1 MSSCQK
7 TKNAAQGTAL
17 GTHATIVL
25 ESRILTKRTQM
36 ATILV
41 MPAGVV
47 DDKSGKH
54 RERQNHLLTSS
65 KDSDGDSVFDQND
78 NCPQVKNPL
87 QVLNNS
93 KPFGG
98 GWVLNTL

>member
-1 MSSCQK
+1 MV
-7 TKNAAQGTAL
+7 
-17 GTHATIVL
+17 IVL
-25 ESRILTKRTQM
+25 
-36 ATILV
+36 A

-47 DDKSGKH
+47 DGNPGKH
-54 RERQNHLLTSS
+54 RERQSHFSTSS

-93 KPFGG
+93 NLLGLG
-98 GWVLNTL
+98 